1 MFSEEIERKHWLEI
15 GSWFYSNNVKTQL
28 KTLDLHVGSL
38 GKCAES

>member
-1 MFSEEIERKHWLEI
+1 MFSGEIERKQLEI

-28 KTLDLHVGSL
+28 KTLDLHVGSF